1 MSAVMWAEVVDYIPA
16 PPTPPS
22 CVSTDDSEDEKNKPF
37 SRRPNPLESASLPS
51 IAMAHWIQPMVSL
64 GAQRVLELRDMW
76 PIGPSDSCDAL
87 EARFRR
93 GYDPKPQVLG
103 ISPVAMAYAKTFQKE
118 LVLVLFGSVLYVVAL
133 AMQSYV
139 AQALLQ
145 FLNDRENI
153 FGIANG
159 YWLVV
164 LMTASSIVAV
174 CTLNFV
180 FFTTSRIGANVRSL
194 TMTLV
199 FDKALRLSSAARQE
213 YTAGEVLTLMSVD
226 AERVFTAV
234 LQSPWHVMGPL
245 AFVVSVVMIG
255 VLLDAYSALA
265 GAAVLVVV
273 MWVTVK
279 QGDRIA
285 HLQRRLL
292 EVIEKRVKVTSEA
305 LQGIRVMKFYAW
317 EEPLAQRVEKLRARE
332 VGLLRKFHSFQV
344 INTVML
350 FLTPTFLSGVT
361 LGLYVLLHS
370 TIDIIEAFTLI
381 AMVNICRTALFQ
393 LPQAVSSFCKARIS
407 LSRVDAFLAS
417 DEFVTNHLSDSTPSN
432 AMAAS
437 PTTQPL
443 ISKDYTED
451 TGSIGRGKISF
462 RDASF
467 RWPVS
472 AQINDLV
479 VVTTAV
485 IENLVVMMNDG
496 VIAAHGSYREVLE
509 QFPSLTPNSNVDD
522 TDIAGDTDAD
532 LVEENADEVKVVPVN
547 THEMP
552 REENVAEEEGPTGQ
566 LIREEDRVRGS
577 VGGHVYK
584 TYFDESGFNG
594 VLVAL
599 VLGVAYGVSQ
609 AARTVV
615 DWWPGH
621 WARNM
626 ARFDVDPSY
635 SGTTFGMWYLG
646 LIVLCSALT
655 MTRALTLIASCMRT
669 SQNLHDQLFRRVL
682 AAPVTRYFDVTPVGR
697 ILNRFSNDLDQMD
710 AVLPEEYQLLF
721 QNVSMAVGT
730 LVVSAFA
737 SYWIAVLY
745 IPLIVIFEFMG
756 DHFKKSSCELKR
768 LEGITRTPVY
778 NLFNETLSGL
788 ATIRAFRMERAFSA
802 RNREVVDRN
811 GSVYLSYWGAGR
823 WLASRLD
830 LLSVVIIFAVTTY
843 LVSAKGNVGALTS
856 GLSLTYSLMLTS
868 MVQWVMRSVDRT
880 DNAMTSVERLLFFR
894 QIESEDFS
902 GTSVAELL
910 DAENRTTGVKA
921 QSWPSRG
928 TIRFDQLCLRYR
940 PELPLVLK
948 GVDMD
953 VAAGEK
959 VGICGR
965 TGAGK
970 SSLMVALFRICDFDS
985 GRVLIDDVDI
995 SSISVRELRRSL
1007 AIIPQD
1013 PVLFSGPLRENLDPF
1028 HEYSDERLWAVLK
1041 QVHMADKLRRWGS
1054 GLDFEV
1060 AESGDNLSVGQ
1071 RQLLCIGRA
1080 LLKDSQVVVLD
1091 EATANVD
1098 TATDALIQTTIQET
1112 FAAKTV
1118 LIIAHRI
1125 NTILHCDKIA
1135 VLDAG
1140 RVAEFGCP
1148 SDLLAQPQSVFAT
1161 LAKRGGR
1168 S

>member
-1 MSAVMWAEVVDYIPA
+1 
-16 PPTPPS
+16 
-22 CVSTDDSEDEKNKPF
+22 
-37 SRRPNPLESASLPS
+37 
-51 IAMAHWIQPMVSL
+51 
-64 GAQRVLELRDMW
+64 
-76 PIGPSDSCDAL
+76 
-87 EARFRR
+87 
-93 GYDPKPQVLG
+93 
-103 ISPVAMAYAKTFQKE
+103 MAYAKTFQKE

-245 AFVVSVVMIG
+245 AFVVSIVMIG

-432 AMAAS
+432 AMAVS

-485 IENLVVMMNDG
+485 IESQPG
-496 VIAAHGSYREVLE
+496 TALE
-509 QFPSLTPNSNVDD
+509 TPSS
-522 TDIAGDTDAD
+522 
-532 LVEENADEVKVVPVN
+532 
-547 THEMP
+547 
-552 REENVAEEEGPTGQ
+552 
-566 LIREEDRVRGS
+566 
-577 VGGHVYK
+577 
-584 TYFDESGFNG
+584 ESQPINCK
-594 VLVAL
+594 
-599 VLGVAYGVSQ
+599 S
-609 AARTVV
+609 
-615 DWWPGH
+615 
-621 WARNM
+621 
-626 ARFDVDPSY
+626 
-635 SGTTFGMWYLG
+635 
-646 LIVLCSALT
+646 
-655 MTRALTLIASCMRT
+655 TL
-669 SQNLHDQLFRRVL
+669 DFK
-682 AAPVTRYFDVTPVGR
+682 PVTQV
-697 ILNRFSNDLDQMD
+697 D
-710 AVLPEEYQLLF
+710 A
-721 QNVSMAVGT
+721 
-730 LVVSAFA
+730 
-737 SYWIAVLY
+737 
-745 IPLIVIFEFMG
+745 
-756 DHFKKSSCELKR
+756 
-768 LEGITRTPVY
+768 
-778 NLFNETLSGL
+778 
-788 ATIRAFRMERAFSA
+788 
-802 RNREVVDRN
+802 
-811 GSVYLSYWGAGR
+811 
-823 WLASRLD
+823 
-830 LLSVVIIFAVTTY
+830 
-843 LVSAKGNVGALTS
+843 
-856 GLSLTYSLMLTS
+856 
-868 MVQWVMRSVDRT
+868 
-880 DNAMTSVERLLFFR
+880 
-894 QIESEDFS
+894 
-902 GTSVAELL
+902 
-910 DAENRTTGVKA
+910 
-921 QSWPSRG
+921 
-928 TIRFDQLCLRYR
+928 
-940 PELPLVLK
+940 
-948 GVDMD
+948 
-953 VAAGEK
+953 
-959 VGICGR
+959 
-965 TGAGK
+965 
-970 SSLMVALFRICDFDS
+970 
-985 GRVLIDDVDI
+985 
-995 SSISVRELRRSL
+995 
-1007 AIIPQD
+1007 
-1013 PVLFSGPLRENLDPF
+1013 
-1028 HEYSDERLWAVLK
+1028 
-1041 QVHMADKLRRWGS
+1041 
-1054 GLDFEV
+1054 GLD
-1060 AESGDNLSVGQ
+1060 
-1071 RQLLCIGRA
+1071 RA
-1080 LLKDSQVVVLD
+1080 SP
-1091 EATANVD
+1091 A
-1098 TATDALIQTTIQET
+1098 
-1112 FAAKTV
+1112 
-1118 LIIAHRI
+1118 
-1125 NTILHCDKIA
+1125 
-1135 VLDAG
+1135 
-1140 RVAEFGCP
+1140 
-1148 SDLLAQPQSVFAT
+1148 S
-1161 LAKRGGR
+1161 
-1168 S
+1168 